1 MAVLLFSLFLFSMLV
16 NYADLVGWRLSESDL
31 MQFLTGRALGAD
43 SPVIL
48 AKRAVFDLIP
58 LSKYLLNILVIK

>member
-16 NYADLVGWRLSESDL
+16 NYADLVGWSLSDL

-58 LSKYLLNILVIK
+58 LSKYLFNILVIK

>member
-16 NYADLVGWRLSESDL
+16 NYADLVGWRLSDL

-58 LSKYLLNILVIK
+58 LSKYLFNILVIK